1 MGAPFTTTRGY
12 VRERVLEELYRRPGE
27 YLSTQQL
34 TALIDEADTSAEIA
48 SICFDL
54 KRTQRLCTGQK
65 VMGANGIPANT
76 WGLSAG
82 ERADLERRRPDLA
95 ALAAPK
101 GKGQASGA
109 KAKVKGN
116 GRGHDPALA
125 KGAKGKAAKGAEAEV
140 AGVKQG
146 LTTAGSA
153 TPADPATP
161 ATPPTPA
168 PAVVLAAA
176 DLDALGLPAAAPGD
190 DPLPLPTESHEDER
204 PLPAPAKT
212 GCGGHGTYG
221 GHCAN
226 HERDSLRQQLDEQ
239 ETRLSD
245 LAHAEA
251 AAVELESD
259 LAAAREE
266 VEITR
271 AALRKARENLKQVRE
286 DLGAQLDGRNT
297 LVADQGLRIDDL
309 LKQVY
314 DRDTLIKVHSERID
328 DLIGQRVKLLDDL
341 KAKDGA
347 LKAALTEIAALESF
361 RDSFLGI
368 LEERDARLAEAQR
381 RIDALMLAV
390 RPHLGAGTG
399 AGLDRGQA
407 RALATRDAGDRDATP
422 GTTPREDAPVAPAPT
437 WHVNLATEPFGLP
450 TVPKDWH
457 GELKLRLLDDSTQMT
472 FRVDSEGAGAYCQL
486 KSNAIFDHSE
496 ADFVAPLMNG
506 LIQMMDHLFP
516 HLTASYPTATP
527 TEARA

>member
-204 PLPAPAKT
+204 PLPVPAKT
-212 GCGGHGTYG
+212 GCGGHGTCG

-226 HERDSLRQQLDEQ
+226 HERDSQADELDQARQELEFTRSALNEARFQLEQQDAWGLAKVEECNILRKQLDDQCARLAYLEHGGGAQAICLADDLDRAQKGLKTSLEAMDVIRRDLLNAKQDRGELQARLDDRDAVIARQSQRLQ
-239 ETRLSD
+239 ELRTE
-245 LAHAEA
+245 AE
-251 AAVELESD
+251 ELI
-259 LAAAREE
+259 AARNAMH
-266 VEITR
+266 R
-271 AALRKARENLKQVRE
+271 
-286 DLGAQLDGRNT
+286 
-297 LVADQGLRIDDL
+297 
-309 LKQVY
+309 
-314 DRDTLIKVHSERID
+314 
-328 DLIGQRVKLLDDL
+328 DL
-341 KAKDGA
+341 KDA
-347 LKAALTEIAALESF
+347 LQDNAALESF
-361 RDSFLGI
+361 RDSFMDI
-368 LEERDARLAEAQR
+368 LRERDSRLAWAQR
-381 RIDALMLAV
+381 RIDALILAV
-390 RPHLGAGTG
+390 RPHLGAPRDPEPGQP
-399 AGLDRGQA
+399 AG
-407 RALATRDAGDRDATP
+407 P
-422 GTTPREDAPVAPAPT
+422 E
-437 WHVNLATEPFGLP
+437 
-450 TVPKDWH
+450 
-457 GELKLRLLDDSTQMT
+457 
-472 FRVDSEGAGAYCQL
+472 
-486 KSNAIFDHSE
+486 
-496 ADFVAPLMNG
+496 
-506 LIQMMDHLFP
+506 
-516 HLTASYPTATP
+516 
-527 TEARA
+527 EAR